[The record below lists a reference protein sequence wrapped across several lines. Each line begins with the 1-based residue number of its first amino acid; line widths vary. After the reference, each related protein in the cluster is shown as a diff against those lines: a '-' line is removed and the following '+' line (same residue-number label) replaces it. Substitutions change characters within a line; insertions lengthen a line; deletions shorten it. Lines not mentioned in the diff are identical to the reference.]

1 LKATSKILF
10 VIFSGLLIHCDAA
23 AQGPAKIESAKP
35 PVPQIDINARFRSLD
50 STTPIS
56 LADYR
61 GKVIVLML
69 WASWCAPCR
78 MGINRLV
85 DLQKE
90 FANRGVEV
98 ILLSTDD
105 PRTAQADAR
114 RFVAGI
120 PAAYKIGWIGKIS
133 ADRLMAGK
141 DVLPQVF
148 VIKDAVILGSFL
160 GWHPSM
166 TIIGLRKILDKV
178 QEKKP
183 PG

>member
-1 LKATSKILF
+1 MKAPFKILF
-10 VIFSGLLIHCDAA
+10 VIFFGLLIHCGAA
-23 AQGPAKIESAKP
+23 AQNPANRESAKP

-50 STTPIS
+50 STTRIS
-56 LADYR
+56 LADYH
-61 GKVIVLML
+61 GKIIVMTL

-78 MGINRLV
+78 MAFKALV

-90 FANRGVEV
+90 FADRGVEV
-98 ILLSTDD
+98 ILLSTED
-105 PRTAQADAR
+105 PRIDQADAR

-141 DVLPQVF
+141 DVLPQIF
-148 VIKDAVILGSFL
+148 VIRDAVILRNFV
-160 GWHPSM
+160 GWHPTM
-166 TIIGLRKILDKV
+166 TIIELRKTLDEV

-183 PG
+183 VG